1 MLCETGGMDPFR
13 EALHEIVD
21 TLGPF
26 TVCSCGCEGLREEA
40 QEALDIARK
49 ALGLMQVV

>member
-1 MLCETGGMDPFR
+1 MDR
-13 EALHEIVD
+13 YQQALHEIVD

-26 TVCSCGCEGLREEA
+26 KVCSCGCEGLREEA

-49 ALGLMQVV
+49 ALGLGRIPRLG